1 MAHPIL
7 MPMPGQMTEEC
18 TIVAWRKRQGD
29 PVARGDVLFEIE
41 TDKSN
46 MDVEAFDAG
55 ILLRILVGEGETV
68 PVNTVCAWVGEAGEA
83 IPEAVGVEPKA
94 TAEPMPTAG
103 LMPAEPMP
111 AAGPMPA
118 AAPAPTAVPAP
129 TGRGRAGGPI
139 SPRAARL
146 AGELG
151 LDPASIVG
159 SGPNGRIV
167 ERDVQAAARRGAATP
182 PMTLPS
188 SPEIEPDA
196 LELAARELVV
206 SLGVRGSGPGGRIAR
221 ADVERALRERPRPLS
236 RMRQVIAQ
244 RLTESFTTTPHFAV
258 TVAVDMTAL
267 GAFREELK
275 AGCAAYSVTD
285 FISFAVVRSLVE
297 FPAVNGRTDGRSVWL
312 RERVDLGLAV
322 ALEAGLV
329 VPVVRGAERMGLAE
343 LHERSAA
350 VIAGARAGTL
360 LPDDLSGSTF
370 TISNMGMLGVEH
382 FTAIINPGE
391 AAILAVSSTVPTPV
405 VVGEGI
411 GIRQVM
417 RMTLSADHRLVD
429 GALAAA
435 FLGAVRGRLEDV
447 ATLRAAATP

>member
-18 TIVAWRKRQGD
+18 TVVAWHKREGDAVRK
-29 PVARGDVLFEIE
+29 GDVLFEIE

-55 ILLRILVGEGETV
+55 VLLKILVREGETV
-68 PVNTVCAWVGEAGEA
+68 PVNTVCAYLGEAGEA
-83 IPEAVGVEPKA
+83 VPETPVAEAPTGALAMPETARLVAAA
-94 TAEPMPTAG
+94 TPLPPPQASTPVSP
-103 LMPAEPMP
+103 P
-111 AAGPMPA
+111 AAG
-118 AAPAPTAVPAP
+118 APRP
-129 TGRGRAGGPI
+129 GGSI

-146 AGELG
+146 AARLG
-151 LDPASIVG
+151 IDPASIVG

-167 ERDVQAAARRGAATP
+167 ERDVRTASTAAVAAAPAMPATAFD
-182 PMTLPS
+182 
-188 SPEIEPDA
+188 PDA
-196 LELAARELVV
+196 LELAARELIAT
-206 SLGVRGSGPGGRIAR
+206 LGVRGSGPGGRVTR
-221 ADVERALRERPRPLS
+221 FDVERSLRERPQPLS
-236 RMRQVIAQ
+236 RMRRVIAE

-267 GAFREELK
+267 FGFREALNA
-275 AGCAAYSVTD
+275 AGTDYSVTD
-285 FISFAVVRSLVE
+285 FISLAVVRSLVE

-322 ALEAGLV
+322 ALEAGLL
-329 VPVVRGAERMGLAE
+329 VPVVRGAETIGLAE
-343 LHERSAA
+343 LHARSAA
-350 VIAGARAGTL
+350 VVAGARAGTL
-360 LPDDLSGSTF
+360 PPDELSGSTF

-405 VVGEGI
+405 VVGEGV
-411 GIRQVM
+411 GIRQIM
-417 RMTLSADHRLVD
+417 RMTLSADHRIVD

-435 FLGAVRGRLEDV
+435 FLNAVRRRLEDV
-447 ATLRAAATP
+447 ETLRAEAAR